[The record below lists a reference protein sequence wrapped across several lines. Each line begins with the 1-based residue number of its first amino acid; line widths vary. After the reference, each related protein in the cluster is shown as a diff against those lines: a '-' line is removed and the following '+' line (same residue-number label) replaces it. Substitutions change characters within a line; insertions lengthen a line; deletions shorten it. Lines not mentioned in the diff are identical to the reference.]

1 MTPRL
6 HADVSSVISRHP
18 PASPWGLLRLRKL
31 LEKGLPLTPRP
42 FLTLAEQT
50 GLTEAE
56 VMEAVS
62 CWQEDGLIKRLG
74 LVVQHRTLG
83 YCANAMVVW
92 DIPDDR
98 VSSLGQQLAKVPFVT
113 LCYQRPR
120 RLPDWPYNLFC
131 MIHGISRERVED
143 QISVVIHDHQLE
155 SCPHSVLFSTRAY
168 RQRGGCYVS
177 SS

>member
-6 HADVSSVISRHP
+6 HTDVCSVLRNSP

-42 FLTLAEQT
+42 FQTLAEQA
-50 GLTEAE
+50 GLSEAQ
-56 VMEAVS
+56 VMDAVD
-62 CWQEDGLIKRLG
+62 CWQKDGLIKRMG

-83 YCANAMVVW
+83 YRANAMVVW
-92 DIPDDR
+92 DIPDEQVNR
-98 VSSLGQQLAKVPFVT
+98 LGRQFADIPFVT

-131 MIHGISRERVED
+131 MIPGVSRDRVEG
-143 QISVVIHDHQLE
+143 QIDELIRTHQLQE
-155 SCPHSVLFSTRAY
+155 CPHAVLFSSKAY
-168 RQRGGCYVS
+168 RQRGGCYVGS
-177 SS
+177 D